1 MAKAPHD
8 LRLRLV
14 FSGKTLPGHDPQ
26 AVRQAV
32 AAALKLSHKNTERLF
47 SGKHIV
53 LKQQVDA
60 AYAARQITRFAKM
73 GAVLRTEPMSR
84 NLAATAPTA
93 PPALPRIQS
102 LLAKLPK
109 LPKLAQ
115 LPSLRKLREL
125 PRLAAR
131 PALVALGLLAGVL
144 VLAGAWLASQG
155 NDPADPAA
163 RMAQAQPDARTPIK
177 PIASQAQA
185 VVNIA
190 PPEPGSLADEDL
202 PRPLSPQAARE
213 YRQQYWPAAWHKA
226 FAVASSGAHAWVIG
240 ADSEKQAR
248 QVALARCAQVQ
259 PTGGNTCRVV
269 DVDGEPQN

>member
-14 FSGKTLPGHDPQ
+14 FSGKILPGHDPQ
-26 AVRQAV
+26 TVRRAV

-84 NLAATAPTA
+84 QATAIA
-93 PPALPRIQS
+93 PPAPPLS
-102 LLAKLPK
+102 SAWLAKL
-109 LPKLAQ
+109 AR
-115 LPSLRKLREL
+115 LRTVRWPL
-125 PRLAAR
+125 AR
-131 PALVALGLLAGVL
+131 PHLAALGLGASAL
-144 VLAGAWLASQG
+144 VLAGVWLASREG
-155 NDPADPAA
+155 ALAEPAVLT
-163 RMAQAQPDARTPIK
+163 AQVQPEAHMQTKPGAGYTP
-177 PIASQAQA
+177 A
-185 VVNIA
+185 VVDIVVPPA
-190 PPEPGSLADEDL
+190 PSPLADEEL
-202 PRPLSPQAARE
+202 LQPLSPKAAQE

-240 ADSEKQAR
+240 AASEKQAR
-248 QVALARCAQVQ
+248 QVALARCAQVE